1 MKSAGF
7 HLALSGKS
15 NSRAVENISG
25 HAEMNS
31 AESSA
36 MKIKLLLKLVPV
48 VLFALGMM
56 VGCGGGEEDH
66 EGHDHGDGNASDH
79 DH

>member
-1 MKSAGF
+1 
-7 HLALSGKS
+7 
-15 NSRAVENISG
+15 
-25 HAEMNS
+25 
-31 AESSA
+31 
-36 MKIKLLLKLVPV
+36 MKINQLLKLVPV

-56 VGCGGGEEDH
+56 VGCGGGGEESH